1 MNVLAPAGPSP
12 DQAAPQSVDLDA
24 ALGARIGRYRDKT
37 FDMDAFPSNRGYAEL
52 ERGQMRFVG
61 AGGSPKVGDSETFP
75 PGSFTVSLIHQQPGR
90 FAAGHMH
97 EIEESFLVFDGVL
110 TVGWEKDGDA
120 VEVRLG
126 RKDLIMN
133 AMNIAHGFRNDDVQ
147 PVLMSVMVGVGKPLP
162 PVYTAHPKDTPME
175 RALKFGATR
184 TLRLEQ
190 AGDHELA
197 RLMAPQV
204 VRYHDLTPVRDAG
217 GFTKRVYVGAGAV
230 SSRQNRLE
238 LVTLAPGEGVQ
249 AYARSVEDAYFVMD
263 GTLSVG
269 WERDGAVATRRIG
282 ARDLLLT
289 PAGQPHWF
297 RNDSAFP
304 VEFMMV
310 IGTPEPDNFV
320 HRPA

>member
-1 MNVLAPAGPSP
+1 MNVISRPETTSDLA
-12 DQAAPQSVDLDA
+12 A

-61 AGGSPKVGDSETFP
+61 AGGSPKVGDSETFA
-75 PGSFTVSLIHQQPGR
+75 PGSFTVSLIHQEPGR

-110 TVGWEKDGDA
+110 TVGWEQNGDA

-126 RKDLIMN
+126 PKDLIMN
-133 AMNIAHGFRNDDVQ
+133 AKNIAHGFRNDDVR
-147 PVLMSVMVGVGKPLP
+147 PILMSVMVGVGKPLP
-162 PVYTAHPKDTPME
+162 PVYTAHPKDTPLE

-190 AGDHELA
+190 ATDHPIA
-197 RLMAPQV
+197 RVMAPQV
-204 VRYHDLTPVRDAG
+204 VRYNDLPVLRDAG
-217 GFTKRVYVGAGAV
+217 GFNRRVYVGPGAV
-230 SSRQNRLE
+230 ASEQNRLE

-249 AYARSVEDAYFVMD
+249 AYTRPVEDAFFVMEGTLTVAWEKD
-263 GTLSVG
+263 GT
-269 WERDGAVATRRIG
+269 AAARRIG
-282 ARDLLLT
+282 PRDLLLT

-297 RNDSAFP
+297 RNDSASA

-310 IGTPEPDNFV
+310 IGTPEPDGFT
-320 HRPA
+320 HLPA